1 MKKINIAVVGA
12 SGMVGR
18 ELLDLLEKRNFPSGE
33 FYPFSSGRREAKV
46 SFKGKEY
53 ACMAP
58 SFEELKKADLVFFVS
73 MDEVSAEFARN
84 LADAG
89 VFCIDDSSYYRLA
102 EDVPLCIPEVN
113 GQVLDGGSRLIAG
126 PNCTI
131 TGAAVSLSM
140 IHRKYR
146 IRELRIAS
154 YQAVCGAGR
163 EAMLQMEREVRH
175 YAETGEYPKEKG
187 VFPHPIAFNLFP
199 QVGGFD
205 GEGFC
210 SEERKV
216 SAELKKILAA
226 PEMKVSSVTVR
237 VPVMRG
243 HSLGIWASTEKE
255 WTLPDLEC
263 LLEKT
268 PGLKYFK
275 KPEEYPT
282 PLAYG
287 HRTEGVYAGRL
298 RAAETGHNE
307 FQLWTVS
314 DNLYKGAALNSV
326 QIAESMIKKG
336 LIYAK
341 AN

>member
-1 MKKINIAVVGA
+1 MKKIDIAVVGA

-18 ELLDLLEKRNFPSGE
+18 ELLDLLEKRNFPVGN

-46 SFKGKEY
+46 LFLGQEY
-53 ACMAP
+53 SCIAP
-58 SFEELKKADLVFFVS
+58 TFEDLKKAELVFFVS
-73 MDEVSAEFARN
+73 MDEVSAEFARR

-89 VFCIDDSSYYRLA
+89 VFCIDDSSYYRMA

-113 GQVLDGGSRLIAG
+113 RSALLQGKWKGSRLIAG

-131 TGAAVSLSM
+131 TGAAVSLAE

-146 IRELRIAS
+146 IMELRIAS

-163 EAMLQMEREVRH
+163 EAMLQMEREIRN
-175 YAETGEYPKEKG
+175 YAETGRYPTEKG

-205 GEGFC
+205 DNGEC
-210 SEERKV
+210 SEEWKV
-216 SAELKKILAA
+216 SAELKKILSA
-226 PEMKVSSVTVR
+226 PDMRVSSVTVR

-243 HSLGIWASTEKE
+243 HSLGIWAKTENS
-255 WTLPDLEC
+255 WNLADLENI
-263 LLEKT
+263 LEHT
-268 PGLKYFK
+268 EGLTFFK
-275 KPEEYPT
+275 KPEDYPT
-282 PLAYG
+282 PLRYG
-287 HRTEGVYAGRL
+287 TRTEGVYAGRL
-298 RAAETGHNE
+298 RKAETSENE

-326 QIAESMIKKG
+326 QIAEFLVSQGI
-336 LIYAK
+336 L
-341 AN
+341 

>member
-1 MKKINIAVVGA
+1 MTTINIAVVGA
-12 SGMVGR
+12 SGMVGG
-18 ELLDLLEKRNFPSGE
+18 ELLDLLEKRNFPVGE
-33 FYPFSSGRREAKV
+33 FYPFSSGKRNAEV
-46 SFKGKEY
+46 TFKGKKYE
-53 ACMAP
+53 CKAP

-73 MDEVSAEFARN
+73 MDEVSAEFGRK

-89 VFCIDDSSYYRLA
+89 VYCIDDSSYYRLA
-102 EDVPLCIPEVN
+102 KDIPLCIPEVN
-113 GQVLDGGSRLIAG
+113 HDVLASGSRLIAG

-131 TGAAVSLSM
+131 TGAAVSLAQ
-140 IHRKYR
+140 IHRKYG
-146 IRELRIAS
+146 IKELRIAS

-163 EAMLQMEREVRH
+163 EAMRQMEREIKH

-205 GEGFC
+205 DEGFC

-216 SAELKKILAA
+216 SAELKKILNA
-226 PEMKVSSVTVR
+226 PQMKVSSVTVR

-243 HSLGIWASTEKE
+243 HSLGIWAETEKPWNLE
-255 WTLPDLEC
+255 DLEN
-263 LLEKT
+263 LLENA
-268 PGLKYFK
+268 PGLTYFK
-275 KPEEYPT
+275 KPEDYPT

-298 RAAETGHNE
+298 RAAETGTNE
-307 FQLWTVS
+307 FQIWTVS

-326 QIAESMIKKG
+326 QIAEKMIEKG
-336 LIYAK
+336 LI
-341 AN
+341 